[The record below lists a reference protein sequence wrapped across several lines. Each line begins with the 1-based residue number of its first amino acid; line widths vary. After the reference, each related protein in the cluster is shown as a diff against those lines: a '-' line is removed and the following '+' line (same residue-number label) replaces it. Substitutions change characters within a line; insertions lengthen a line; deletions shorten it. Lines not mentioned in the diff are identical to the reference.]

1 MFSNFGLLAAQ
12 PMVVIWLVAFNP
24 IKITLKKVGVVVVV
38 FHRVCTV

>member
-12 PMVVIWLVAFNP
+12 PMVVIGVVAFNP
-24 IKITLKKVGVVVVV
+24 LKKKVDVVVVV